1 MPDGHVF
8 GHIRRVKHLRIAF
21 VARIPP
27 VADEECGRLLG
38 GVSVIVSQNM
48 RIGLQE
54 ESNIGVADPLADH
67 LRAYAGFER
76 TGRVGVAQIVEGDP
90 RESCSCRE
98 AIETLS
104 DRVGVRWAAVLK
116 GEDVV
121 AGVVVGAEELSR
133 GSGPRASCAT
143 LQLWPDRS
151 RSSGRRSLFCRLPC
165 PARSL

>member
-1 MPDGHVF
+1 LICVCRGL
-8 GHIRRVKHLRIAF
+8 RV
-21 VARIPP
+21 PQQ
-27 VADEECGRLLG
+27 EGGRLLG

-104 DRVGVRWAAVLK
+104 DGVGVRWAAVLK
-116 GEDVV
+116 GEDIV
-121 AGVVVGAEELSR
+121 AKVVVGAEELSL
-133 GSGPRASCAT
+133 SWFWAT
-143 LQLWPDRS
+143 RQLRNAATV
-151 RSSGRRSLFCRLPC
+151 
-165 PARSL
+165 ARSIEIVWSAFVVLPPSLSRA